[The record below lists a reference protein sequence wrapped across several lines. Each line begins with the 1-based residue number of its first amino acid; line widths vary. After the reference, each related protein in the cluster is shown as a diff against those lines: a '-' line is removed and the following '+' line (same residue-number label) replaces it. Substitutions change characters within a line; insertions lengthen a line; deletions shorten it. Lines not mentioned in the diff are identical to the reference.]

1 MWRKFVTCESANAQL
16 TSCAT
21 IMRLLH
27 DCRLYGIIDLGYVE
41 GFDAARIGEQ
51 MIEGGV
57 DLIQLRGKGKS
68 LGELVDLA
76 AKLCEVTAKSSTPL
90 IVNDHAEIARHV
102 PVQGVH
108 VGQDDDP
115 IEVARQKA
123 TRDILVGKSTHSIE
137 QARAAQSDGADDSF
151 RNGDTEWV
159 IREEPEKKRVYD
171 LEERT
176 ARFGE
181 AVIDFAKTIP
191 QNPVTNRLISQL
203 VGAGTSVGANYVE
216 ADDSVSK
223 KDFLKSI
230 GTCRKEARETKHFLR
245 MIARAVPELKQEA
258 RELWMEAR
266 ELHLIFSRIWRGRKN
281 E

>member
-1 MWRKFVTCESANAQL
+1 MTNHEGILINHKARMTNAEGMTKSEDHKPGSAN
-16 TSCAT
+16 
-21 IMRLLH
+21 
-27 DCRLYGIIDLGYVE
+27 
-41 GFDAARIGEQ
+41 
-51 MIEGGV
+51 
-57 DLIQLRGKGKS
+57 
-68 LGELVDLA
+68 
-76 AKLCEVTAKSSTPL
+76 
-90 IVNDHAEIARHV
+90 
-102 PVQGVH
+102 
-108 VGQDDDP
+108 
-115 IEVARQKA
+115 
-123 TRDILVGKSTHSIE
+123 
-137 QARAAQSDGADDSF
+137 DSF
-151 RNGDTEWV
+151 PNEDAEWV
-159 IREEPEKKRVYD
+159 IREQPEKNRVYD

-181 AVIDFAKTIP
+181 AVIDFAKIIP
-191 QNPVTNRLISQL
+191 QNPITNRLISQL

-245 MIARAVPELKQEA
+245 MIARAVPALKLQA